1 MTQYQFETI
10 IKIVN
15 NGAPALAEELNN
27 SLNDLVIDRNNLAKE
42 NEELKKELDK
52 LTNKKSNKPVKADKA
67 EKIEG

>member
-10 IKIVN
+10 VKVVEG
-15 NGAPALAEELNN
+15 GAPALAKELND
-27 SLNDLVIDRNNLAKE
+27 SLNDLVVDRNNLARE

-52 LTNKKSNKPVKADKA
+52 LRPKKSEKSVKADKA